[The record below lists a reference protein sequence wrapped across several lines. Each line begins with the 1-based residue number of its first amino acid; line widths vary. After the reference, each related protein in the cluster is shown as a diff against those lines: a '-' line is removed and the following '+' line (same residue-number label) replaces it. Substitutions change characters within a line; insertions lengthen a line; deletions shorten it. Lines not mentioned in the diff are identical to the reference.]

1 MSKNVSGV
9 NYLAW
14 GGNQE
19 YRDIVMK
26 GRWTVSVIAVIEI
39 AVVFKG
45 LQNRTE
51 GFAFS
56 TGWQAKALNPK
67 P

>member
-1 MSKNVSGV
+1 MSKKVSGV

-19 YRDIVMK
+19 YRDVVMK

-45 LQNRTE
+45 YRTAQK
-51 GFAFS
+51 GS
-56 TGWQAKALNPK
+56 LGPKPQTLNPK